1 MDKKPSVLDS
11 ISVHFPI
18 GIKDFG
24 ISAEIDLGEEWFE
37 EEEYEEWQPDFYS
50 ESANYLIKR

>member
-1 MDKKPSVLDS
+1 MPNKVSVY
-11 ISVHFPI
+11 FPI

-37 EEEYEEWQPDFYS
+37 EEEYEKWQPEFYS